1 MKPEDYGLVAQL
13 CASRAGLEVDPRKS
27 YFIDS
32 RLGPIARRDGFN
44 SVEEMI
50 NSIRQSQDERLTWSL
65 VEAIATGEASFFRDR
80 TPFEQFAT
88 DILPK
93 LARSRSG
100 EPIRV
105 WSAACGAGQ
114 EVYSLAMTIDEIQG
128 ELPTGTQVELYG
140 SDLSERAL
148 EKAQSGLYTQF
159 EIQRGL
165 PIQLLVRHFEK
176 VDDNW
181 RLSPK
186 IRQMVRW
193 RRINLIADMPASG
206 RFDVIF
212 CRYVLS
218 TMTSVARATLLTNLS
233 RALSPVGVLVLG
245 QGEANAELDDLFRS
259 VLSDGD
265 IYVKDSAGE
274 FAREAGYYAAT

>member
-32 RLGPIARRDGFN
+32 RLGPVARRDGFN

-50 NSIRQSQDERLTWSL
+50 GAIRQTHEERLIWSL
-65 VEAIATGEASFFRDR
+65 VESIAAGETSFFRDR
-80 TPFEQFAT
+80 TPFELFAT
-88 DILPK
+88 DVLPRM
-93 LARSRSG
+93 AHSRNS

-114 EVYSLAMTIDEIQG
+114 EVYSLAMAIDEVQG
-128 ELPTGTQVELYG
+128 DLPMGAQIELFG

-165 PIQLLVRHFEK
+165 PIQRLVRHFEK
-176 VDDNW
+176 ADENW
-181 RLSPK
+181 QILPR

-193 RRINLIADMPASG
+193 RRINLIADMPATG
-206 RFDVIF
+206 RFDIIF

-218 TMTSVARATLLTNLS
+218 SMTPTARLTLLTNLA
-233 RALSPVGVLVLG
+233 RALSPTGVLILG
-245 QGEANAELDDLFRS
+245 QGESDSELGLAFRPA
-259 VLSDGD
+259 LSGDGIFERD
-265 IYVKDSAGE
+265 PSQGV
-274 FAREAGYYAAT
+274 AA